1 LLINHHIHI
10 VKASSSMLFLVTEH
24 LLLVLV
30 RNTNIAVVSLVIFV
44 ACLAPVVASM
54 HGYVLAPF
62 LEVLRLLDFIIN
74 TGMHV
79 FFV

>member
-1 LLINHHIHI
+1 
-10 VKASSSMLFLVTEH
+10 MLFLVTEH

-30 RNTNIAVVSLVIFV
+30 RSANITVVAIVIFV
-44 ACLAPVVASM
+44 ACLAPIVTSM
-54 HGYVLAPF
+54 HGHVLAPL

-74 TGMHV
+74 AGVHV